1 MSEWE
6 DITITGRDKELS
18 KQPIY
23 EDIELSRQV
32 FALSDMPPPRWVE
45 ICNAALVAEP
55 GRLGRKAEVRGQ
67 GLFVWGG
74 PNIFDERDANHL
86 KKLVAFANEKYR
98 EALEPV
104 DFGGLDAFGD

>member
-18 KQPIY
+18 KQPLN
-23 EDIELSRQV
+23 EDIELSLQV
-32 FALSDMPPPRWVE
+32 FTLSDMPPQRWME

-55 GRLGRKAEVRGQ
+55 GRLGREAEVREKS
-67 GLFVWGG
+67 LFVWGG
-74 PNIFDERDANHL
+74 PNVFDERDAKHL
-86 KKLVAFANEKYR
+86 KKLVAYTNEKYR

-104 DFGGLDAFGD
+104 DFGGLDAFGG